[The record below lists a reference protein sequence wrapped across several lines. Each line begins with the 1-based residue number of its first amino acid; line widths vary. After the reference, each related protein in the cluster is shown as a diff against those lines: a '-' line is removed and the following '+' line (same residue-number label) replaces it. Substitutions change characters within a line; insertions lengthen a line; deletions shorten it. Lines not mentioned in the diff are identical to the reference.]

1 MIQTYKNIPRQ
12 LVEFKDGG
20 LVLRNDSEVGST
32 RSMLILGTAKDGPK
46 DPVAI
51 DIDTVEAVFGKDVN
65 SNGVPNGATIVKAVH
80 EAYRAGS
87 RDIRAMRISGE
98 AALAGLS
105 NPAKTVESLVKSEEI
120 LGFAEGNSETTITL
134 ANAGVIK
141 DSIKVFVKGQM
152 LSTTLTYTEGT
163 KELVIPADVT
173 DAGAYLTIKYDY
185 LLTETAKAIVENLT
199 LDSGKKV
206 YLAQKTPSSIVVK
219 NSLGKTLTLA
229 SDYTVAGNV
238 LTFTSLSGGDTV
250 QVSYTADVVTQLF
263 ATENGSGSVPFRAE
277 GGNQVFTLE
286 SVPVSGTVH
295 VYANDSEVLG
305 NDVFTVNN
313 TTKEISINKMKLSK
327 GETIAV
333 TYFSNVSSE
342 VTESIGF
349 ESVYAG
355 AVYNQGSLEV
365 QAITNKDGAVIG
377 KKVIITKPLEK
388 RASNEAPLVYTS
400 IDYPTFGQL
409 VDAINKDIRNGV
421 FKARTNYPGA
431 SSVNL
436 EVKVTSFYGGED
448 GLNLSKEELFEKLS
462 GKRNSEGFLVK
473 EGAYQLLENYNV
485 DYVVLTGVYADDVLS
500 GRYDYFDYELALFC
514 AAVSH
519 QSKTTYGYIEMSP
532 CVDTTLQGISEYAG
546 KLAAYNANKTR
557 FLMKK
562 DGAIYTDGT
571 GQPID
576 LGKFVRIVAGPDML
590 FMSDSLGVHQ
600 AFNAVALCAAQSASA
615 SQSSLANKRIPGSN
629 GLRYRFSKP
638 QLDKITAAG
647 IITFMQKFDNRGNAL
662 NGAYC
667 VDSMTAARPGSDY
680 VRTTTCEV
688 VRDCVDDIRE
698 VSDPFLGEPITVE
711 QKNALA
717 SAISKRLGIRKEQGV
732 ILDYSF
738 QIVSTPQDQVLGKA
752 RIELTIVPPQ
762 ELRELTTVV
771 GLSPTL

>member
-20 LVLRNDSEVGST
+20 LILRNNDATNST

-65 SNGVPNGATIVKAVH
+65 SNGTPNGATIVKAVN
-80 EAYRAGS
+80 EAYRVGC

-98 AALAGLS
+98 AALATLS
-105 NPAKTVESLVKSEEI
+105 NPQKTVESLVKSEEV
-120 LGFAEGNSETTITL
+120 LGFADGNSETTLTL
-134 ANAGVIK
+134 SNAGAIV
-141 DSIKVFVKGQM
+141 DTIKVYVKGQM
-152 LSTTLTYTEGT
+152 LSTTLEYTEGT
-163 KELVIPADVT
+163 KALVIPADVT
-173 DAGAYLTIKYDY
+173 DAGAYLTVRYDY
-185 LLTETAKAIVENLT
+185 IKTEAAKAIVENLT

-206 YLAQKTPSSIVVK
+206 YLAQATPTITTVK
-219 NSLGKTLTLA
+219 NSQGTTLTLTT
-229 SDYTVAGNV
+229 DYTVSGSTITFLTQDAGDV
-238 LTFTSLSGGDTV
+238 V
-250 QVSYTADVVTQLF
+250 EVSYTADVETRLS
-263 ATENGSGSVPFRAE
+263 ATETGAGSVPFKAA
-277 GGNQVFTLE
+277 GGTQLFTLE
-286 SVPVSGTVH
+286 SVPVAGTVH

-305 NDVFTVNN
+305 ADLFTINPVS
-313 TTKEISINKMKLSK
+313 KEIALNKEKISR
-327 GETIAV
+327 GQTITV
-333 TYFSNVSSE
+333 TYFSNVSSD
-342 VTESIGF
+342 VTESITF

-355 AVYNQGSLEV
+355 AVYNQATIQVVSIL
-365 QAITNKDGAVIG
+365 NKDAAVIG
-377 KKVIITKPLEK
+377 KKVILTKPVEK
-388 RASNEAPLVYTS
+388 KFSSEAPLEYSS
-400 IDYPTFGQL
+400 IEYPTFGQL
-409 VDAINKDIRNGV
+409 VDAINKDTRNGI
-421 FKARTNYPGA
+421 FKARTNYA
-431 SSVNL
+431 SAPAVSL
-436 EVKVTSFYGGED
+436 EVKTASFYGGED

-462 GKRNSEGFLVK
+462 GKRDAEGFLVK
-473 EGAYQLLENYNV
+473 EGAYQLLENYSV
-485 DYVVLTGVYADDVLS
+485 DYVVLTGVYADDVLP
-500 GRYDYFDYELALFC
+500 GRYDHFDYELALFC

-519 QSKTTYGYIEMSP
+519 QSKTTYGFIEMMP
-532 CVDTTLQGISEYAG
+532 CVDTTLQGISEYAS
-546 KLAAYNANKTR
+546 KLAAYNASKTR
-557 FLMKK
+557 FLMKNG
-562 DGAIYTDGT
+562 GAIYTDGN

-590 FMSDSLGVHQ
+590 FMSDTLGVHY
-600 AFNAVALCAAQSASA
+600 AFNAVATCAAQSVSK
-615 SQSSLANKRIPGSN
+615 SQSSLANKKIPGSN

-638 QLDKITAAG
+638 QLDKITGAG

-662 NGAYC
+662 VGAYC

-698 VSDPFLGEPITVE
+698 VADPFLGEPITVE

-717 SAISKRLGIRKEQGV
+717 SAIAKRLGIRKDQGV

-738 QIVSTPQDQVLGKA
+738 QIISTPQDQVLGKA